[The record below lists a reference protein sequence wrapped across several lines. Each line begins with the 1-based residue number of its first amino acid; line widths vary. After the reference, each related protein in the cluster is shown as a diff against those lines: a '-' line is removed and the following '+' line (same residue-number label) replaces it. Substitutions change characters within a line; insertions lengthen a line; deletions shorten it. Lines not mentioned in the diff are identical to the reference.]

1 MVHNDL
7 VKYGYPLNIAE
18 NYIDL
23 FDDYRHNL
31 DIDVDRFKDM
41 NDDQLKAID
50 EITKRFSNK
59 GRKIFFMRFKELK
72 TGDDIR
78 EATGVY
84 RSSSTKICKRILK
97 YICSTECLDI
107 IYTGYETFNKLVKD
121 DNNILLPGSLRY
133 LNIPSKYLDLLNNDH
148 EWTVQEVVDEINEN
162 GYIMFESIEN
172 VGPKTLKSL
181 SDGLYEYGLIS
192 KDKRYK

>member
-1 MVHNDL
+1 MTHTDL

-31 DIDVDRFKDM
+31 DIDIDRFKDM

-72 TGDDIR
+72 TGDEIK
-78 EATGVY
+78 ETTGVY
-84 RSSSTKICKRILK
+84 TSSSHKICKRMLK

-107 IYTGYETFNKLVKD
+107 IYTVSPTLQGN
-121 DNNILLPGSLRY
+121 
-133 LNIPSKYLDLLNNDH
+133 LNN
-148 EWTVQEVVDEINEN
+148 NSCSSN
-162 GYIMFESIEN
+162 SSYCA
-172 VGPKTLKSL
+172 SL
-181 SDGLYEYGLIS
+181 SIVFVS
-192 KDKRYK
+192 KLH